1 MATHMLGK
9 AVRITTVNVCD
20 RKERFVR
27 KLTVVCCFPLCR
39 SGIRSVF
46 IAALGVGRVAF
57 AGQAFE
63 L

>member
-46 IAALGVGRVAF
+46 IAAYKARCRTSCFCWSGF
-57 AGQAFE
+57 
-63 L
+63 